1 MTAGGPMTTDLL
13 PFKLWTRGKVRDVY
27 DLDDR
32 LLIVATDRLSAYD
45 FVLPTPVPDKGR
57 ILCQMSNFWFQ
68 RLADVCPNHL
78 IATRVADFPP
88 AVAKACAGL
97 DGRVVLVK
105 KTKRVD
111 VECVVRGYLAGSG
124 WKEYQASGRVCGVPL
139 PAGLGESA
147 RLPEP
152 IFTPATKAPDGEHD
166 ENISFDRMAALVGAD
181 LSARLRDLTLAIYA
195 AAARHAESR
204 GFILADTKFEFG
216 LLDGKIIWIDE
227 ALTPDSSRFWDKTT
241 YAPGRPQDGF
251 DKQFVRDYLNTIRWD
266 RRPPVPALPADVVA
280 KTREKYVAA
289 YEKLTGERFA

>member
-1 MTAGGPMTTDLL
+1 MSYRPSISF
-13 PFKLWTRGKVRDVY
+13 PLWTRGKVRDVY

-32 LLIVATDRLSAYD
+32 LLIVATDRISAYD

-68 RLADVCPNHL
+68 RLAEVCPHHL
-78 IATRVADFPP
+78 IATRVADFPSD
-88 AVAKACAGL
+88 VAKACAGM

-105 KTKRVD
+105 KTKRID

-124 WKEYQASGRVCGVPL
+124 WKEYQASRRVCGVPL

-241 YAPGRPQDGF
+241 YVPGRPQDGF
-251 DKQFVRDYLNTIRWD
+251 DKQYVRDYLNAIRWD
-266 RRPPVPALPADVVA
+266 RRPPVPALPAEVVA

-289 YEKLTGERFA
+289 YEKLTGEQFA

>member
-1 MTAGGPMTTDLL
+1 MTTTDLL

-27 DLDDR
+27 DLGDR
-32 LLIVATDRLSAYD
+32 LLIVATDRISAYD

-57 ILCQMSNFWFQ
+57 ILCQMSNFWFAK
-68 RLADVCPNHL
+68 LAAVCPHHL

-88 AVAKACAGL
+88 EVARACAGL

-105 KTKRVD
+105 KTRRVD

-124 WKEYQASGRVCGVPL
+124 WKEYQASRSVCGVSL

-166 ENISFDRMAALVGAD
+166 ENISYERMVALVGAD
-181 LSARLRDLTLAIYA
+181 LSERLRAVSLAIYA
-195 AAARHAESR
+195 AAARHAEGR
-204 GFILADTKFEFG
+204 GLLLADTKFEFG
-216 LLDGKIIWIDE
+216 LRDGKIVWIDE
-227 ALTPDSSRFWDKTT
+227 ALTPDSSRFWDKIP

-251 DKQFVRDYLNTIRWD
+251 DKQFVRDYLNRIQWD

-289 YEKLTGERFA
+289 YEKLTGERFV